1 MAGFK
6 LGFSPVLLLPVC
18 RTSPGCW
25 RGPSQRV
32 HARTDLVQEQV
43 FCHASSMGV
52 GLFLGTGWSPR
63 HPIVVDTQR
72 RGSDVLR
79 AYDGGIRALGAPC
92 RPPLMSLVTF
102 TRNAVSNFK
111 STAAVAPSSR
121 HLAHAM
127 VEPLRRQGPRVVVE
141 FGPGT
146 GVMTRRLLRMMPP
159 DGVLL
164 AFEISPLFVD
174 YLRTNIDDKRLHI
187 VAARAETAAAELDRR
202 GIDTVNGVV
211 SSLGIGFLDEEAV
224 GAIFQPLLPRFS
236 EEGTL
241 TQFQYVHRIRMA
253 GRRLEYFDAGDMLRR
268 YFESVESNCVWRNL
282 PPANVITCRGARNGG
297 AP

>member
-1 MAGFK
+1 
-6 LGFSPVLLLPVC
+6 
-18 RTSPGCW
+18 
-25 RGPSQRV
+25 
-32 HARTDLVQEQV
+32 
-43 FCHASSMGV
+43 
-52 GLFLGTGWSPR
+52 
-63 HPIVVDTQR
+63 
-72 RGSDVLR
+72 
-79 AYDGGIRALGAPC
+79 
-92 RPPLMSLVTF
+92 
-102 TRNAVSNFK
+102 
-111 STAAVAPSSR
+111 
-121 HLAHAM
+121 
-127 VEPLRRQGPRVVVE
+127 
-141 FGPGT
+141 
-146 GVMTRRLLRMMPP
+146 MMPP

-187 VAARAETAAAELDRR
+187 VAARAETAAAELDRT

-224 GAIFQPLLPRFS
+224 DAIFQPLLPRFS

-253 GRRLEYFDAGDMLRR
+253 GRRLEYFDVGDMLRR